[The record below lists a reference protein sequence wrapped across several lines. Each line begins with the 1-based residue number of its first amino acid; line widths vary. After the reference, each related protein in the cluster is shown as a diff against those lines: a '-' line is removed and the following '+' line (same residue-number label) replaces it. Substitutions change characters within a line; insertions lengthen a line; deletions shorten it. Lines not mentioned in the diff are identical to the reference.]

1 MTSIAELG
9 IRIDSGDATQA
20 AADLD
25 KLVDAGKRSEESAG
39 RTGRA
44 WESALAGMQ
53 GDTRQIVVELQQLNQ
68 KQAQLAQQL
77 TTVGHAV
84 TTASTTFSGAAAS
97 LTAMRAG
104 AEKAGQAQTVLSTAN
119 DAAAQS
125 GRLAAQSAEQQQAR
139 LLEMAKAS
147 LEASQYVQTLNRATQ
162 QTVDITRQ
170 ASSVLSDRASQ
181 QAAIASRAQTI
192 LANEDRLAAA
202 SKATAAAQRDESKVL
217 GELLGKIDPTV
228 AALGRLDD
236 MERRLQGYRT
246 SGALDAETFT
256 EYQTKLNQARTALGG
271 VDTALGKT
279 GMSAKQ
285 TAAAMRMLPA
295 QFSDVVISLQAGQ
308 SPLTVL
314 LQQGA
319 QVKDSFGGVGAAAR
333 AMGGYVAGLVTP
345 VSAAAAAVGVLGV
358 AYYQAG
364 REQDAFNQSIILT
377 GNYAGTSGAKLTEL
391 ARQISNTV
399 GTTGAAASVLAQIAG
414 AGDLAGDSFKIVATT
429 ALEMEKATGRAVEET
444 LADFRRI
451 ADDPVKAAEELNKR
465 YHWLTAATLEQ
476 VRALVEQGDKTQAVK
491 LITEQ
496 FGETMTRRAQLIREE
511 MSGLPKLFDDI
522 GEAAS
527 RMWDGVKGV
536 WREPALDDA
545 ADRLRLRIQ
554 SMENIRSDLRNER
567 NYDKTKLEE
576 WRAQLSEL
584 EGLSKPAGGVVS
596 TQGQGDNDKL
606 NAMLDRATPKAEK
619 LADRMKEI
627 DRLVTSNRQQGFT
640 ITDAQVE
647 SLRAQARKDFKET
660 KTPTT
665 PVNLADVKDSR
676 NALNTILSD
685 YRGYEKELNA
695 IQKAGVISQEAV
707 YTQRVALAKRQRDDV
722 TGAYMEEIQAL
733 EEAKG
738 RASTTGEQ
746 RIQLDQRIATARS
759 EMVRAQR
766 EADSQLSVLA
776 TSESARTAKQI
787 SESKAFVDQLERERQ
802 ALSTAGDRAAFSLGL
817 GDRQAALQRDL
828 DSVTDQ
834 FNRKRDTLLDRRRT
848 APDKYSADD
857 YRRDLADLENA
868 ENKYRDTVVSNYDK
882 MSEAQGNWSLGAQAA
897 WANYQEQAAN
907 IAGQMQTT
915 FGSLYDGLTDAAVE
929 WAFGADETFGD
940 VAVSFGKMLAKMA
953 MQAAASSV
961 FSSIGGLGLG
971 SIFSS
976 GATAAG
982 AGAAVGASSGFDFS
996 LAGASSGLAYG
1007 FSQGGYTGDG
1017 GKYEPA
1023 GIVHGG
1029 EFVLRKEVVS
1039 QPGMRHRLEALNA
1052 RGYADGGFVN
1062 PIAVPRQITGNG
1074 DGGGGA
1080 APVVNIQISRDGNA
1094 EVSGDAD
1101 LGRRIGPQIVNL
1113 IRAEIGKNDLK
1124 NSRPGGLIWKANR
1137 GRL

>member
-9 IRIDSGDATQA
+9 IRIDSGDAAQA
-20 AADLD
+20 ATDLD

-68 KQAQLAQQL
+68 KQAQLAQQMI
-77 TTVGHAV
+77 TVGHAV
-84 TTASTTFSGAAAS
+84 TTASTAFSGAAANM
-97 LTAMRAG
+97 TAMRAG

-119 DAAAQS
+119 EAAAQT
-125 GRLAAQSAEQQQAR
+125 GRAAAESAEQQQAR
-139 LLEMAKAS
+139 LLGMAKAS
-147 LEASQYVQTLNRATQ
+147 LEASEYVQTLNRATQ
-162 QTVDITRQ
+162 QTVEITRQ
-170 ASSVLSDRASQ
+170 ANTVLSDRASQ

-202 SKATAAAQRDESKVL
+202 SKATAAAQRDESKAL

-236 MERRLQGYRT
+236 MERRLQGYRS

-314 LQQGA
+314 LQQGS

-364 REQDAFNQSIILT
+364 REQDAFNKSIILT

-391 ARQISNTV
+391 ARQISSTV

-414 AGDLAGDSFKIVATT
+414 AGDLAGESFKIVATT
-429 ALEMEKATGRAVEET
+429 AIEMEKATGRAVDET
-444 LADFRRI
+444 LADFRKI

-465 YHWLTAATLEQ
+465 YHWLTASTLEQ
-476 VRALVEQGDKTQAVK
+476 VRALVDQGEKTEAVR

-496 FGETMTRRAQLIREE
+496 FGKTMTRRAQIIREE

-522 GEAAS
+522 GEAAG
-527 RMWDGVKGV
+527 RMWDGIKGV
-536 WREPALDDA
+536 WRDPTLDKV
-545 ADRLRLRIQ
+545 ADGLRLQIQ
-554 SMENIRSDLRNER
+554 SMENIRKEFRNEK
-567 NYDKTKLEE
+567 NYDPEKLKV
-576 WRAQLSEL
+576 WRARLAEI

-596 TQGQGDNDKL
+596 IQGQGDNDKL
-606 NAMLDRATPKAEK
+606 NAMLDRAAPKAEK

-627 DRLVTSNRQQGFT
+627 DRLVASNRKQGFT
-640 ITDAQVE
+640 VTDEQVE
-647 SLRAQARKDFKET
+647 QLRARARKDFKET

-665 PVNLADVKDSR
+665 PVNLTDVKDSR
-676 NALNTILSD
+676 NALSMILSG

-695 IQKAGVISQEAV
+695 IQKSGVISQEAV
-707 YTQRVALAKRQRDDV
+707 YAQRVAMAKQQRADV

-746 RIQLDQRIATARS
+746 RIQLDQRIAKARS
-759 EMVRAQR
+759 DMVRAQR
-766 EADSQLSVLA
+766 EADSELAVLA
-776 TSESARTAKQI
+776 TAEIGRQEKQTAASE
-787 SESKAFVDQLERERQ
+787 AFVNQLERERQ
-802 ALSTAGDRAAFSLGL
+802 ALATRGDRAAVSVGL
-817 GDRQAALQRDL
+817 GDRQAGLQREL
-828 DSVTDQ
+828 DDVTDN
-834 FNRKRDTLLDRRRT
+834 FNRKRETLLDRRRT
-848 APDKYSADD
+848 APDKYTEED
-857 YRRDLADLENA
+857 YLKDLAELEAA

-882 MSEAQGNWSLGAQAA
+882 MTTAQG
-897 WANYQEQAAN
+897 
-907 IAGQMQTT
+907 
-915 FGSLYDGLTDAAVE
+915 E
-929 WAFGADETFGD
+929 WRNG
-940 VAVSFGKMLAKMA
+940 V
-953 MQAAASSV
+953 
-961 FSSIGGLGLG
+961 
-971 SIFSS
+971 
-976 GATAAG
+976 
-982 AGAAVGASSGFDFS
+982 SSGFQNYLESARDFAGQAQS
-996 LAGASSGLAYG
+996 VVTGAFHGMEDALVQFTMTGKLSFADFTKAIMADIARIAARQALAGLAGSVIGSFAGSVFGGGGTTVSRSG
-1007 FSQGGYTGDG
+1007 FS
-1017 GKYEPA
+1017 E
-1023 GIVHGG
+1023 
-1029 EFVLRKEVVS
+1029 
-1039 QPGMRHRLEALNA
+1039 
-1052 RGYADGGFVN
+1052 GGFVSGARASGGPVSPN
-1062 PIAVPRQITGNG
+1062 SMYEVNELGPELLNQGGRTYLMMGAEGGSITPLGTSAITPLAVPQQIMGG
-1074 DGGGGA
+1074 GGGGA
-1080 APVVNIQISRDGNA
+1080 VAPVVNIKISRDGSS
-1094 EVSGDAD
+1094 EVSGDAE
-1101 LGRRIGPQIVNL
+1101 LGRSLGPQMVNL
-1113 IRAEIGKNDLK
+1113 IRAEIAANERKTL
-1124 NSRPGGLIWKANR
+1124 SPSGGATWRAIQ
-1137 GRL
+1137 GRR

>member
-68 KQAQLAQQL
+68 KQAQLAQQMI
-77 TTVGHAV
+77 TVGHAV
-84 TTASTTFSGAAAS
+84 TTASTTFSGAAAN

-125 GRLAAQSAEQQQAR
+125 GRLAAESAEQQQAR

-170 ASSVLSDRASQ
+170 AGSVLSDRASQ

-202 SKATAAAQRDESKVL
+202 SKATAAAQRDESKAI

-236 MERRLQGYRT
+236 MERRLQGYRS

-271 VDTALGKT
+271 MDTALGKT

-295 QFSDVVISLQAGQ
+295 QFSDVVVSLQAGQ

-314 LQQGA
+314 LQQGS

-364 REQDAFNQSIILT
+364 REQDAFNKSIILT

-391 ARQISNTV
+391 ARQISTTV
-399 GTTGAAASVLAQIAG
+399 GTTGGAASVLAQIAG
-414 AGDLAGDSFKIVATT
+414 AGDLAGESFKIVATT
-429 ALEMEKATGRAVEET
+429 AIEMEKATGRAVDET
-444 LADFRRI
+444 LADFRKI

-511 MSGLPKLFDDI
+511 MSSLPKLFNDI
-522 GEAAS
+522 GDAAAK
-527 RMWDGVKGV
+527 MWDGIEGV
-536 WREPALDDA
+536 WREPTLDDT

-554 SMENIRSDLRNER
+554 SMENIRKDLRTEG
-567 NYDKTKLEE
+567 NYDPQKLKE
-576 WRAQLSEL
+576 WRASLAEI

-596 TQGQGDNDKL
+596 TQGQGDNDKI

-627 DRLVTSNRQQGFT
+627 DRLVASNRQQGFT
-640 ITDAQVE
+640 ITDTQVE
-647 SLRAQARKDFKET
+647 SLRAQARKDFKEA

-665 PVNLADVKDSR
+665 PVNLTDMKDSR

-722 TGAYMEEIQAL
+722 KGAYMAEIQAL

-746 RIQLDQRIATARS
+746 RIQLDQRIAKARS

-766 EADSQLSVLA
+766 EADSELTVLA
-776 TSESARTAKQI
+776 TNERGRQEQQI
-787 SESKAFVDQLERERQ
+787 AASKAFVDQLERERQ
-802 ALSTAGDRAAFSLGL
+802 ALVTAGDRAAASLGL
-817 GDRQAALQRDL
+817 GDRQTGLQRDL
-828 DSVTDQ
+828 DGVTDE

-848 APDKYSADD
+848 APDKYSAED
-857 YRRDLADLENA
+857 YRRDLDDLEVA
-868 ENKYRDTVVSNYDK
+868 ENKYRDTVLSNYDK
-882 MSEAQGNWSLGAQAA
+882 MSTAQAD
-897 WANYQEQAAN
+897 WRNGVSSGFENYMDSARN
-907 IAGQMQTT
+907 FAGQAQTVVT
-915 FGSLYDGLTDAAVE
+915 GAFEGMEDAVVG
-929 WAFGADETFGD
+929 FVKTGKLSFSDFADQVISD
-940 VAVSFGKMLAKMA
+940 LIRIQVR
-953 MQAAASSV
+953 QAAAG
-961 FSSIGGLGLG
+961 FLG
-971 SIFSS
+971 SAFGFLGGGGSALGQGTMTGFSETIS
-976 GATAAG
+976 R
-982 AGAAVGASSGFDFS
+982 SGF
-996 LAGASSGLAYG
+996 SG
-1007 FSQGGYTGDG
+1007 GGYTGDG
-1017 GKYEPA
+1017 GKFEPM
-1023 GIVHGG
+1023 GVVHGG
-1029 EFVLRKEVVS
+1029 EFVLRKEVVA
-1039 QPGMRHRLEALNA
+1039 QPGMRNYLDRLNQN
-1052 RGYADGGFVN
+1052 GYADGGFVS
-1062 PIAVPRQITGNG
+1062 PLKPPVATSKA
-1074 DGGGGA
+1074 GA
-1080 APVVNIQISRDGNA
+1080 SSAS
-1094 EVSGDAD
+1094 
-1101 LGRRIGPQIVNL
+1101 VNL
-1113 IRAEIGKNDLK
+1113 PPIEQHFHFQGNPDQSTAQQLK
-1124 NSRPGGLIWKANR
+1124 LAADDGANR
-1137 GRL
+1137 GMKAGYEMVLRDLKQNGPAMQLIRRNR